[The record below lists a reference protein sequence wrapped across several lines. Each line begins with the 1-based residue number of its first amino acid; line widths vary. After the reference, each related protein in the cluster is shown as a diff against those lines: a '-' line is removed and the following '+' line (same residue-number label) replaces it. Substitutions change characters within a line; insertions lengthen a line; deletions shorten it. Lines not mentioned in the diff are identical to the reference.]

1 MCILCGDLEKTDT
14 KHLEKVIN
22 GLSNRELD
30 DSLRAVKKQLNN
42 SQILG
47 ASEDIVK
54 NLRRTALVLVVEQI
68 KRKDL
73 HGVAHGA

>member
-1 MCILCGDLEKTDT
+1 MCILCGDLERTDT
-14 KHLEKVIN
+14 KHLENVIH

-42 SQILG
+42 AQILD
-47 ASEDIVK
+47 APPEIFK
-54 NLRRTALVLVVEQI
+54 NLRKTTLVLMVEQV